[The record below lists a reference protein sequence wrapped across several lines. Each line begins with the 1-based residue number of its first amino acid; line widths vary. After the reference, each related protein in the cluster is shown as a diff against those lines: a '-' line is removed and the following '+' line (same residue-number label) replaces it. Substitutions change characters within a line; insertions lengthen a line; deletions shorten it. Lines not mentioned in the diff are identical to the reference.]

1 MRASKLVVIV
11 YAILS
16 AVSFVKSIGEGA
28 LGIGSAFSLLLTLPG
43 SFIVWIFFVWTI
55 IHDGTESVLPFLI
68 PCALLNCILLYKIV
82 TWWNAR
88 NKRAA

>member
-16 AVSFVKSIGEGA
+16 AGSFVKSIGEGS

-43 SFIVWIFFVWTI
+43 SFVVWIFFVWTI
-55 IHDGTESVLPFLI
+55 IHDGTESVLLFLI
-68 PCALLNCILLYKIV
+68 PCALLNCILLYKAV